1 MRTLAIAA
9 LMLAA
14 LPAQAQR
21 SAVSAELSPEMAG
34 AAFSRAVMDV
44 CVPAVAGSGV
54 SSLGAA
60 REGKV
65 SPTQDAVMR
74 RQAGAEAD
82 ETVWDVAEARGVV
95 TVREKA
101 GRCVVS
107 VYGAEV
113 LPTFEALER
122 ADTEVGFK
130 RSMYMSPGAGIPVSH
145 STFLEGELQGKK
157 LKISVIG
164 VEPGTPGHQSRFSVV
179 TATVSLAQ

>member
-1 MRTLAIAA
+1 MRAFLIAA
-9 LMLAA
+9 VMLAA

-34 AAFSRAVMDV
+34 AAFARTVMDV

-65 SPTQDAVMR
+65 SPTQDAATR
-74 RQAGAEAD
+74 KQAGAEAD

-101 GRCVVS
+101 GRCIVS
-107 VYGAEV
+107 VYG
-113 LPTFEALER
+113 
-122 ADTEVGFK
+122 
-130 RSMYMSPGAGIPVSH
+130 PGAPPVIMQLGAE
-145 STFLEGELQGKK
+145 LENAHRFERLMTPQAPNGLALSLIRNEGGRSVMVQLQG
-157 LKISVIG
+157 SQ
-164 VEPGTPGHQSRFSVV
+164 PGAQGHQSRFSVV
-179 TATVSLAQ
+179 TATVFVAQ

>member
-14 LPAQAQR
+14 APAVAQR
-21 SAVSAELSPEMAG
+21 AAVSAELSPEMAG
-34 AAFSRAVMDV
+34 AAFARTVMDV

-65 SPTQDAVMR
+65 SPTQDAVTR
-74 RQAGAEAD
+74 KQAGAEAD

-101 GRCVVS
+101 GRCIVS
-107 VYGAEV
+107 VYG
-113 LPTFEALER
+113 
-122 ADTEVGFK
+122 
-130 RSMYMSPGAGIPVSH
+130 PGAPPVIMQLGAE
-145 STFLEGELQGKK
+145 LENAHRFERLMTPQAPNGLALSLIRNEGGRSVMVQLQG
-157 LKISVIG
+157 SQ
-164 VEPGTPGHQSRFSVV
+164 PGAQGHQSRFSVV
-179 TATVSLAQ
+179 TATVFVAQ